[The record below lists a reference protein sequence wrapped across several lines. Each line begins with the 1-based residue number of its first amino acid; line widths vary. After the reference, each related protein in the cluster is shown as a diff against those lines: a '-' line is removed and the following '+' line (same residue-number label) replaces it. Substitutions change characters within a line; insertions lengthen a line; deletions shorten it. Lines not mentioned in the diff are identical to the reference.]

1 MTAVTMGREAMS
13 VLRGRTPTHVHLRGR
28 LVSLIVISVAVD
40 LLAGVAA
47 LWAERDAPGSQIHG
61 WGDAL
66 FWTTTQLLTVSS
78 PMPNPVTTA
87 GRWLDV
93 GLELYG
99 VVVVATLA
107 GAFGAFFHRRGMER
121 DPL

>member
-1 MTAVTMGREAMS
+1 MTMGREAMG

-28 LVSLIVISVAVD
+28 LFSLIVITVAVD
-40 LLAGVAA
+40 LLASVAA

-107 GAFGAFFHRRGMER
+107 GAFGAFFHRRGLER